1 MLSPF
6 VGGDY
11 YGAIIAGANEA
22 AVAAGDRVMGLQTLN
37 PGSHS
42 ADRSGVPDYRRPVS
56 WSHLSGLV
64 VLPGAVDTWY
74 ARAARRAGLPVVS
87 VAQVLTDSDC
97 STVLADNR
105 SGVREAV
112 SHLIEAHGH
121 ERIAF
126 AGNLAH
132 FDLRERYEGYRE
144 AMLAHGRTPR
154 PELLFDTADNHESG
168 GETVADTLIR
178 GGMPATAI
186 VLGTDRNAIGLIQ
199 RLGAAGYELPRELAV
214 VGFDDIVD
222 AQYLRPSLSTVR
234 QPLDRVG
241 AVVHELLAELADD
254 PAGPARTRHVP
265 TFFVPRD
272 SCGCPSTGLPVSEE
286 RTRELFDQVR
296 QLQETLNIQ
305 HSLGIELLGAHER
318 DPRALAWLENT
329 PAVGG
334 CLGVWSTTVGNDNS
348 PDPEVTVVGEFPAT
362 RLADAAAMLTS
373 EFPAG
378 HLSDPAAGRLSE
390 VPAGHL
396 SDPAAGRL
404 SEFPVGHLPDPAA
417 GPLSE
422 FPAADVSGM
431 PVSEFPPAALFDLA
445 DGAAGELVFVVP
457 VRSTARDWGVLAA
470 VAAIQ
475 AATPPGREIMN
486 QSGALLAAALDR
498 AAMVAALREQEER
511 LRSAA
516 LHDPLTGLPN
526 RLLLADRLA
535 QAGLRAT
542 REPGYQFAVLLLD
555 LNGFKAVNDSYGHA
569 AGDQLLI
576 EVAHR
581 LTALLRKSDTV
592 ARLGGDEFV
601 VLVDGVGRPDGHRK
615 VADAI
620 TESLT
625 APYPIDGNQVE
636 VGVSIGVALSADGA
650 DPDHLLR
657 EADAA
662 MYRAKPPVRRR

>member
-1 MLSPF
+1 MRRRTFGILSPF

-22 AVAAGDRVMGLQTLN
+22 AVAGGDRVMGLQTLN
-37 PGSHS
+37 PGSYS

-56 WSHLSGLV
+56 WKHLSGLV

-87 VAQVLTDSDC
+87 VAQELADC
-97 STVLADNR
+97 SLVLADNR

-112 SHLIEAHGH
+112 SHLIEVHGH

-132 FDLRERYEGYRE
+132 FDLRERHEGYRE
-144 AMLAHGRTPR
+144 AMLAHGLEPR

-178 GGMPATAI
+178 ADMPATAM
-186 VLGTDRNAIGLIQ
+186 VLGTDRNAIGMIQ
-199 RLGAAGYELPRELAV
+199 RFAAAGYELPRELAV
-214 VGFDDIVD
+214 VGFDDIAD

-241 AVVHELLAELADD
+241 AVVHELLAELAGD
-254 PAGPARTRHVP
+254 PSGRARTRHVP

-272 SCGCPSTGLPVSEE
+272 SCGCPATGLPVSEE
-286 RTRELFDQVR
+286 QTRELFGQVR

-318 DPRALAWLENT
+318 DPRALGWLENT

-334 CLGVWSTTVGNDNS
+334 CLGTWSTTPGNDQS
-348 PDPEVTVVGEFPAT
+348 SDPEVAVVGEFPA
-362 RLADAAAMLTS
+362 
-373 EFPAG
+373 
-378 HLSDPAAGRLSE
+378 GRLST
-390 VPAGHL
+390 A
-396 SDPAAGRL
+396 S
-404 SEFPVGHLPDPAA
+404 S
-417 GPLSE
+417 
-422 FPAADVSGM
+422 M
-431 PVSEFPPAALFDLA
+431 PVSEFPPADLFDLA
-445 DGAAGELVFVVP
+445 DGAAGNLVFVVP
-457 VRSTARDWGVLAA
+457 VRSAARDWGVLAA
-470 VAAIQ
+470 VAPIQ

-486 QSGALLAAALDR
+486 QSGALLSAALDR
-498 AAMVAALREQEER
+498 GAMVSALREQEER

-526 RLLLADRLA
+526 RLLLADRLE
-535 QAGLRAT
+535 QAGLRAA
-542 REPGYQFAVLLLD
+542 RQPDYQFAVLLLD

-569 AGDQLLI
+569 AGDLLLI
-576 EVAHR
+576 EVARR
-581 LTALLRKSDTV
+581 LSELLRKSDTV

-601 VLVDGVGRPDGHRK
+601 VLVDGISQPDGHRK

-620 TESLT
+620 TEALT

-636 VGVSIGVALSADGA
+636 VGVSIGVALSTDGA

-662 MYRAKPPVRRR
+662 MYRAKPAVRRR